1 MNLKEPAMKHVP
13 YCYGGRVAVAFGL
26 LFSLASFHV
35 SSMATEDA
43 ANTKA
48 ETAGERA
55 HFAQEFCEVPAERVG
70 AYKERLRKALHGA
83 DNFDLRWQAGWR
95 RAENGNSQMRSLRER
110 DSEEF
115 AARVKVNCERLKW
128 MAQNSLRPP
137 ARK

>member
-1 MNLKEPAMKHVP
+1 MKNVP
-13 YCYGGRVAVAFGL
+13 YCYRVRVAIAAGL
-26 LFSLASFHV
+26 LLSLASFPV
-35 SSMATEDA
+35 SGVTIENA

-55 HFAQEFCEVPAERVG
+55 YFAQEFCKVSAGRVS
-70 AYKERLRKALHGA
+70 AYKERLRKALHDA

-95 RAENGNSQMRSLRER
+95 RAENGNIQMSSLRER
-110 DSEEF
+110 DPAEF

-137 ARK
+137 ARR